1 MLKITHPKP
10 QPTKIAIDLKNAL
23 ENLGVEVEMEAF
35 DGFKYVDI
43 EIPKA
48 KLDIEVD
55 GVHHLTNSE
64 QIIKDLNR
72 GYWSTKDG
80 YNTIHI
86 PNEMVSK
93 YLKEISKALAEASKI
108 REKKIHVHL
117 D

>member
-10 QPTKIAIDLKNAL
+10 EPTKIALELKEAL
-23 ENLGVEVEMEAF
+23 ENLGVEVKMEPF
-35 DGFKYVDI
+35 DGYKYIDM

-55 GVHHLTNSE
+55 GIHHLTSSE
-64 QIIKDLNR
+64 QILKDLNR
-72 GYWSTKDG
+72 GYWSNQDG

-86 PNEMVSK
+86 PNEMVRK

-108 REKKIHVHL
+108 KEQKMHVN
-117 D
+117 